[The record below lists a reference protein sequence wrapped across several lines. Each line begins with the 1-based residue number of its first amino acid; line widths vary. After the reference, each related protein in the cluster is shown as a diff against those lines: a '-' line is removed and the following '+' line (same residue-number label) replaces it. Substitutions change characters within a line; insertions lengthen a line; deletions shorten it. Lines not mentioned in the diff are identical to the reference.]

1 MVHYLFLLA
10 HWLTLWY
17 TTISY
22 LPIGSLYGTLWP
34 SGPSYCTQLYS
45 TGRLPPHVSVVHCYL
60 LLAHWLSLWYIT
72 IFFLPH
78 GFLYDT
84 LLPSTGPL
92 AISLVHYHLLLS
104 HWLSLW
110 CTTIFY
116 WPTGPLCANIQS
128 SIGPLASPGPV
139 APSYVTLPLSNGPLV
154 VSMVHYIFYWPTGCL
169 YGTLTTSTGP
179 LDISMEHNY
188 LLLAH

>member
-1 MVHYLFLLA
+1 MVHY
-10 HWLTLWY
+10 
-17 TTISY
+17 
-22 LPIGSLYGTLWP
+22 
-34 SGPSYCTQLYS
+34 
-45 TGRLPPHVSVVHCYL
+45 YL
-60 LLAHWLSLWYIT
+60 LLTHWLSLWYIT
-72 IFFLPH
+72 IFFLPT
-78 GFLYDT
+78 GYLYDT

-92 AISLVHYHLLLS
+92 AISMVHFHLLLA

-116 WPTGPLCANIQS
+116 WPTGPLYANLQS

-139 APSYVTLPLSNGPLV
+139 APSYVTLPFSTGPPV

-169 YGTLTTSTGP
+169 YGTLPSSTGP
-179 LDISMEHNY
+179 LDISMRHNH